1 MNAAAVFNTPPR
13 TSVLNSVTRK
23 PYDAKQ
29 QVSVS
34 RPVESKQ
41 VHSSKQINSD
51 SVSQPTYK
59 QSDAGIPDHVKY
71 ADTENMKEL
80 LTSGLLR

>member
-59 QSDAGIPDHVKY
+59 QSDAGTNTMIVGVRY
-71 ADTENMKEL
+71 GVVRWNM
-80 LTSGLLR
+80 